1 MASVD
6 WPWTRF
12 AQSDAKELVVLWDPG
27 APIDIKGLDWPKVD
41 QTVSEPKEGCIK
53 ESDEPVRD
61 ASAEPCLHKALA
73 EQESKDNRPWD
84 LVGHVGL

>member
-27 APIDIKGLDWPKVD
+27 APTFIGLDGSGVD
-41 QTVSEPKEGCIK
+41 QTVSEPKEGFTK
-53 ESDEPVRD
+53 EADKPVRD
-61 ASAEPCLHKALA
+61 AVAEPCLNKDLG
-73 EQESKDNRPWD
+73 EEESKGNRPWD
-84 LVGHVGL
+84 LVGQRR